1 MIHYRF
7 NNAMRESEHQLCI
20 TKIET
25 LRSHLDKIASRLEKQ
40 AAENARLRDV
50 LRLAETELEK
60 RREEI
65 RELENEISTL
75 QRERN
80 EARARV
86 EHAIGR
92 LDQLMQRPS
101 SEDDS
106 HG

>member
-1 MIHYRF
+1 
-7 NNAMRESEHQLCI
+7 MRESEYQLCV

-25 LRSHLDKIASRLEKQ
+25 LRTHLNKVASRLEAQ
-40 AAENARLRDV
+40 AAENTRLRDV
-50 LRLAETELEK
+50 LRLAEAELEK

-65 RELENEISTL
+65 REMEDEISTL

-92 LDQLMQRPS
+92 LDKLMQQGTQE
-101 SEDDS
+101 EDT
-106 HG
+106 HE